1 MVNFIKVKSLW
12 ECHNFWKKYVQL
24 KGLLSNLGGRF
35 VQVSVAFSENLNFIK
50 DFTDFQNKT
59 FEILIENM
67 NFTCLYG
74 IMVRITISKANTLL
88 SPKVIRPQIFRK
100 YILWINYCAKI
111 TTFSANFLGVSIQ
124 IGKVFFPQNFDHRY
138 CNAG

>member
-24 KGLLSNLGGRF
+24 KGLLSNLGGGF

-59 FEILIENM
+59 FEVVIENM

-74 IMVRITISKANTLL
+74 IMVI
-88 SPKVIRPQIFRK
+88 V
-100 YILWINYCAKI
+100 
-111 TTFSANFLGVSIQ
+111 
-124 IGKVFFPQNFDHRY
+124 
-138 CNAG
+138 